1 MYEISAKFSISSAH
15 FLREYEG
22 KCANLHGHNWKITVH
37 VSGEML
43 KNNGMLVDF
52 GELKALMK
60 SVEEELDHKC
70 LNDIDIFKSKN
81 PTAENIAE
89 YIYLRMSRL
98 LVESGNGHAAISRV
112 SVFETENC
120 EAVYTPPSPI
130 MS

>member
-22 KCANLHGHNWKITVH
+22 KCKDLHGHNWKITVR
-37 VSGEML
+37 VRGEKL
-43 KNNGMLVDF
+43 KSNGMLVDF
-52 GELKALMK
+52 GDLKKLMK

-70 LNDIDIFKSKN
+70 LNDVEIFRTKN

-98 LVESGNGHAAISRV
+98 LAESGNGHAAISCV

-120 EAVYTPPSPI
+120 EAVYMPPSPAAG
-130 MS
+130 

>member
-1 MYEISAKFSISSAH
+1 MRMYEISAKFSISSAH

-22 KCANLHGHNWKITVH
+22 KCKELHGHNWKITVR
-37 VSGEML
+37 VSGEKL
-43 KNNGMLVDF
+43 KDNGMLVDF
-52 GELKALMK
+52 GDLKKLMK

-70 LNDIDIFKSKN
+70 LNDVEIFKAKN

-98 LVESGNGHAAISRV
+98 LVESGNGHAAVSCV

-120 EAVYTPPSPI
+120 EAVYIP
-130 MS
+130 